1 MGLKQKILEVIN
13 GKPED
18 PSVEHLIAV
27 QDTKA
32 VLSKALDKKYDAVI
46 IIGRTRG
53 ELEVDSV
60 GFDNDEAEYWLG
72 KAWHKAQ
79 HKGLL

>member
-1 MGLKQKILEVIN
+1 MLTLKELLF

-18 PSVEHLIAV
+18 PSVEHMIAV

-46 IIGRTRG
+46 IIGRTMG
-53 ELEVDSV
+53 ELEVDSA
-60 GFDNDEAEYWLG
+60 GFDNDEAGYWLG
-72 KAWHKAQ
+72 KAWWKAQ
-79 HKGLL
+79 QGKLL